1 MMEARGI
8 RPGKLTAGSGWGNH
22 MQLEFA
28 TLDALL
34 ILTYSDSDTLHNSDC
49 AERIIN
55 HFLSFKKIVTTFSSP
70 SIASEGSPLS
80 LHLRKDSK
88 LVDNDI
94 TEVTVD
100 VYLKPEK
107 IRSLVEALL
116 ESSRSLNDGHYRAL
130 GVYFKVSLS
139 LMLMINEFFE
149 IELD

>member
-1 MMEARGI
+1 
-8 RPGKLTAGSGWGNH
+8 

-55 HFLSFKKIVTTFSSP
+55 HFLSFKKIVTTFSPP

-94 TEVTVD
+94 MEVAVD
-100 VYLKPEK
+100 VYLKPKK

-139 LMLMINEFFE
+139 LMLMINEFLE